1 MNAIHSRPIRPLS
14 RSLRWISTA
23 LTQLATSA
31 FFTLPTAH
39 AEVVA
44 TEATPPDFAD
54 VAHVQN
60 GCFIS
65 TTTYLAKFTAAF
77 PAEQGRAITVTPRQ
91 YETPHT
97 IALISWHG
105 AWWARDEYCGV
116 FALGLSV
123 AKTSDSRQLSKL
135 ATAVLEKRATK
146 LAKAGRVQLAP
157 DAVPLSP
164 EEQAREVAVAA
175 RLLPVATENFRIK
188 SKGQEVSLLLFRLSG
203 GKIAVYDPSSGTL
216 TAKCTSTNS
225 VSIIA
230 AVAVQLG
237 YTADTIQAET
247 LQLRGTLVAGLS
259 Q

>member
-1 MNAIHSRPIRPLS
+1 MNALHSRSIP
-14 RSLRWISTA
+14 SLFGSVGRLSTA
-23 LTQLATSA
+23 LTQLATIACLALS
-31 FFTLPTAH
+31 TAH
-39 AEVVA
+39 AESA
-44 TEATPPDFAD
+44 STENAPPDFAD
-54 VAHVQN
+54 ATHVQN

-65 TTTYLAKFTAAF
+65 TTAYLAKFSAAF

-97 IALISWHG
+97 IALISWRG
-105 AWWARDEYCGV
+105 SWWARDEYCGV
-116 FALGLSV
+116 FALGSSV

-135 ATAVLEKRATK
+135 ATTVLEKLATK

-157 DAVPLSP
+157 DAVQLSSD
-164 EEQAREVAVAA
+164 EQAREVAVAA
-175 RLLPVATENFRIK
+175 RLLPVATEKFRIK
-188 SKGQEVSLLLFRLSG
+188 SKGQEISLLLFRLSG

-216 TAKCTSTNS
+216 TATCTSTDS
-225 VSIIA
+225 VNIIA

-237 YTADTIQAET
+237 YTANAIQADS